1 MNGQNL
7 TSKLWLPALGVA
19 LFLTAILCRPL
30 LPIDETRYMSVAW
43 EMSLHHGWLDPLTKN
58 FEPYSHKP
66 PLLFWLI
73 NAFWGIFGISRWAG
87 TLPAIISSIL
97 CIYLTGIL
105 GRKIVTILSKDDTQS
120 PHLDTQRLWIMMA
133 ASFPFMV
140 YGTLVMFD
148 FLVCVF
154 TLLSLILVL
163 KLSETRRLTDFAL
176 LGLCLGFGVL
186 AKGPVAYLYV
196 LPCYLLAPLWK
207 KDLTNLKGWYLSLI
221 GVILVSA
228 APVLFWLVPVLKES
242 NNQFAFWLVWNQ
254 TAGRVTGNFGEAHVR
269 PFYFYLPL
277 LPAFLMPWVLF
288 PAFWRSLP
296 KVKAAL
302 KIDQSLRF
310 ILCWFVPVFVA
321 FSLISG
327 KQPHYMVPLV
337 PAMILFAAIGFQN
350 IQTKTLAKVL
360 TIVSLLFIGGQIIA
374 KHSFFDKYDLK
385 PLVEVIHQYPDTPLA
400 YVSNY
405 HAEFNFLARR
415 TTHIDDV
422 NYEDLPQWFEKN
434 PTGLAI
440 VKYHEDEA
448 IKHYPA
454 IFNMNYRGRNIGI
467 FSKPPKQDQK

>member
-1 MNGQNL
+1 M
-7 TSKLWLPALGVA
+7 
-19 LFLTAILCRPL
+19 
-30 LPIDETRYMSVAW
+30 
-43 EMSLHHGWLDPLTKN
+43 
-58 FEPYSHKP
+58 
-66 PLLFWLI
+66 
-73 NAFWGIFGISRWAG
+73 FGISRWAG

-133 ASFPFMV
+133 SSFPFMV

-148 FLVCVF
+148 FQVCVF

-374 KHSFFDKYDLK
+374 KHSFFEKYDLK